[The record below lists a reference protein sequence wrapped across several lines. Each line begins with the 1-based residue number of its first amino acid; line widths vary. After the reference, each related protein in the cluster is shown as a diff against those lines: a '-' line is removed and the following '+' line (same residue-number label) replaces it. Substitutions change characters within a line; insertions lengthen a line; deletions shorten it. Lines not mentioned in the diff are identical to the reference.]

1 MSQIFRI
8 GAPARNNRAQSMPI
22 PGHRSYPSQPCVPRQ
37 ILDGFRNAAVA
48 VVSDNMNRLHGTKA
62 LKPYH
67 RGGRLIGTAVT
78 IKTRPGD
85 NMMLHKAYEILR
97 PGDVLVVDGGGDL
110 GQALVGEIMMSRAKA
125 MGVAGF
131 VIDGA
136 IRDVAAFADNDFP
149 CYARGVTHRGP
160 YKAGPGEINVPVA
173 IDGMVVMPGDVI
185 LGDEDGVVAFDR
197 AAAEELLAL
206 VHKQE
211 EREANALTAISEGRF
226 DNSYIGVSGIAD
238 AKGAGQ

>member
-1 MSQIFRI
+1 
-8 GAPARNNRAQSMPI
+8 MPI
-22 PGHRSYPSQPCVPRQ
+22 PGHRSYPSKPSVPQ
-37 ILDGFRNAAVA
+37 QLLDAFRNAAVA
-48 VVSDNMNRLHGTKA
+48 VVSDNMNRLYGTRE

-67 RGGRLIGTAVT
+67 RGGRLVGTAVT
-78 IKTRPGD
+78 VKTRPGD
-85 NMMLHKAYEILR
+85 NMTLHKAYEILR

-110 GQALVGEIMMSRAKA
+110 DQALVGEIMMSRAKA

-136 IRDVAAFADNDFP
+136 IRDVAAFESGDFP

-160 YKAGPGEINVPVA
+160 YKFGPGEINVPVA

-197 AAAEELLAL
+197 SAAEELLAL

-211 EREANALTAISEGRF
+211 AREANALTAIAEGRF

-238 AKGAGQ
+238 AKGASQ

>member
-1 MSQIFRI
+1 MS
-8 GAPARNNRAQSMPI
+8 I
-22 PGHRSYPSQPCVPRQ
+22 PGHRFHQSRPSVPQ
-37 ILDGFRNAAVA
+37 EVLDGFCNAAVA
-48 VVSDNMNRLHGTKA
+48 VVSDNMNRLHGTRA

-78 IKTRPGD
+78 VKTRTGD
-85 NMMLHKAYEILR
+85 NMTLHKAYDFLR

-110 GQALVGEIMMSRAKA
+110 NQALVGEIMMNRARA

-136 IRDVAAFADNDFP
+136 IRDVAAFAGADFP
-149 CYARGVTHRGP
+149 CFARGVTHRGP
-160 YKAGPGEINVPVA
+160 YKSGPGEINVPVA

-197 AAAEELLAL
+197 SDAAELLGLVRQQEL
-206 VHKQE
+206 
-211 EREANALTAISEGRF
+211 REAGALTAIREGRS
-226 DNSYIGVSGIAD
+226 DGYIGIANP
-238 AKGAGQ
+238 AAPPEETR